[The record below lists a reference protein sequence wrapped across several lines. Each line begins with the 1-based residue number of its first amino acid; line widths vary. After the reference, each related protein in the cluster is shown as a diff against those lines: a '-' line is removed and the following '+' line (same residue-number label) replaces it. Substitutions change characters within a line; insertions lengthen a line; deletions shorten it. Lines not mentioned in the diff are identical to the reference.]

1 MFLKVSDQV
10 GFSKSEM
17 EEINNA
23 FQSIEDK
30 ISKYEVPEK
39 TVSLPTYKVELS
51 SDYIDQ
57 NYSVKVGKH
66 QMNILI
72 SLNKITDVETHEGS
86 PQSLSAYFE
95 DLGGGVYV
103 PKDYDLWYVEDKD
116 SYISQITHVENVW
129 QVYLYSGL
137 ITTANVK
144 MTKMNLKIGKV
155 KYPPIVDLKVRLATK
170 SNDLTKCYYGVIH
183 TDGNIEVIGNPD
195 EETFLQTVYL
205 IGG

>member
-30 ISKYEVPEK
+30 ISKFEVPEK
-39 TVSLPTYKVELS
+39 TELLQTFKVELS
-51 SDYIDQ
+51 SDYIEQ
-57 NYSVKVGKH
+57 NYSVKVGSH

-95 DLGGGVYV
+95 DRGDGTYV

-129 QVYLYSGL
+129 QIYFYSGL
-137 ITTANVK
+137 ITTASVK

-170 SNDLTKCYYGVIH
+170 SNDLTKCYYAVIH

>member
-17 EEINNA
+17 EEINNS

-30 ISKYEVPEK
+30 INKYEVPSE
-39 TVSLPTYKVELS
+39 TVLLPTYKVNVS
-51 SDYIDQ
+51 SDYIEQ

-66 QMNILI
+66 QMNILLA
-72 SLNKITDVETHEGS
+72 LNKITDVETHEGS
-86 PQSLSAYFE
+86 PSSLAQYFE
-95 DLGGGVYV
+95 DLGGGVYK
-103 PKDYDLWYVEDKD
+103 PKDYDLWYVEDKQ
-116 SYISQITHVENVW
+116 SYISQITHEGSEW
-129 QVYLYSGL
+129 YIYFYSGL
-137 ITTANVK
+137 ITTASVK
-144 MTKMNLKIGKV
+144 MTKMNLKVGKV
-155 KYPPIVDLKVRLATK
+155 KYPPITDLKIRLATK

-183 TDGNIEVIGNPD
+183 TDGSIEVIGNPD